1 MLMLCLIQGGNL
13 IAQTLIT
20 GVVTDFKNAPLP
32 YTSVY
37 LSKTTIGVLT
47 NDQGAYLLKIP
58 QDGTFEMITS
68 CVGFKLNSQIIT
80 TVGIPQ
86 AIDIQL
92 SADTI
97 LLKELKTQA
106 IDINRQKY
114 FNLFV
119 ECFIGS
125 SPNAKSCV
133 ILNPEDIYVYR
144 DYKDSLLKAK
154 SQKPLHIENKSL
166 GYTVLFDLTEFSY
179 NVSTSHL
186 RYLGYHHFEPMVGN
200 KGQNKRWERHRMDTY
215 NGSKIHFLRT
225 LISDSLQAG
234 EGGRFKIKVL
244 ELDSNS
250 ITKSWNLWNM
260 MQPLQVSDLKQEVF
274 KNYSTLYYNKTVLI
288 SYYPTIYGDYEFTTF
303 RSAIT
308 FSDSLK
314 VYNNGFSENPY
325 NVTWRGAMAGERI
338 ADLLPFDYVPKAK
351 GKSR

>member
-1 MLMLCLIQGGNL
+1 MMKFYILVSMLCVFLCGNL
-13 IAQTLIT
+13 IAQTTIM

-47 NDQGAYLLKIP
+47 NDKGAYLLKVP
-58 QDGTFEMITS
+58 KDGTFEMITS

-86 AIDIQL
+86 AINIQL
-92 SADTI
+92 LTDTI

-106 IDINRQKY
+106 IDINRKKY
-114 FNLFV
+114 FNLFI

-144 DYKDSLLKAK
+144 DYRDSLLKAK
-154 SQKPLHIENKSL
+154 SQKPLRIENKSL
-166 GYTVLFDLTEFSY
+166 GYTVMFDLSEFSY
-179 NVSTSHL
+179 NQTTGHL
-186 RYLGYHHFEPMVGN
+186 RYSGNHFFEPMAGN
-200 KGQNKRWERHRMDTY
+200 KGQNNRWERKRLDTY
-215 NGSKIHFLRT
+215 DGSKIHFLRT
-225 LISDSLQAG
+225 LISGSLQAG
-234 EGGRFKIKVL
+234 LGGRFKIRDL
-244 ELDSNS
+244 ALDT
-250 ITKSWNLWNM
+250 ITMSWNLLNE
-260 MQPLQVSDLKQEVF
+260 SDIKKKEC
-274 KNYSTLYYNKTVLI
+274 KNYSSLYYNKPVLI
-288 SYYPTIYGDYEFTTF
+288 TYYPAIYGKSSTTTF
-303 RSAIT
+303 RSIIT

-325 NVTWRGAMAGERI
+325 NVTWRGAMADERI

-351 GKSR
+351 GKTR